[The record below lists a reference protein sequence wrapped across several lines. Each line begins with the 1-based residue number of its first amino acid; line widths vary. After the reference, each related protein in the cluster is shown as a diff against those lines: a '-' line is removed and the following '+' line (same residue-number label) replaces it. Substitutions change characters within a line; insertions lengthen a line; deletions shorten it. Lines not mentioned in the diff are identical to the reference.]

1 VQVYLSLGLL
11 LNYRLYVSTLPIN
24 VYYEANTNQ
33 LLTPIGNFTNM
44 YFVSNAAPGLV
55 AGYEDGGSSS
65 PTFIVAVQ
73 MNASNIWIDPNGTL
87 EAFWISNHTGKPA
100 FDGLVINS
108 TKPVFVKFAN
118 KTDIVIASMSNTTAK
133 IVLFTVTNKTTKTFN
148 ATLTLMNGK
157 GYMINANYTDPPKTS
172 ITSINVTLNLA
183 PRPTTNSVI
192 PQPTTNAVVVTEPT
206 GSSSSSVPIW
216 AVVVDAVAIVI
227 IAISTTILIMSRR
240 RQGISY

>member
-1 VQVYLSLGLL
+1 
-11 LNYRLYVSTLPIN
+11 
-24 VYYEANTNQ
+24 
-33 LLTPIGNFTNM
+33 
-44 YFVSNAAPGLV
+44 V

-65 PTFIVAVQ
+65 PIFIVAVQ
-73 MNASNIWIDPNGTL
+73 MNASNIWIDPIGTL
-87 EAFWISNHTGKPA
+87 EAFWLSNHTGKPA

-108 TKPVFVKFAN
+108 TKPVFVKFVN
-118 KTDIVIASMSNTTAK
+118 KTNVVIASMSNTTAK

-157 GYMINANYTDPPKTS
+157 GYMINANYADPPKTS

-183 PRPTTNSVI
+183 PRPTTNAVT
-192 PQPTTNAVVVTEPT
+192 PQPTTNAVVITEPT
-206 GSSSSSVPIW
+206 GFSAVPIW

-240 RQGISY
+240 RQGISH